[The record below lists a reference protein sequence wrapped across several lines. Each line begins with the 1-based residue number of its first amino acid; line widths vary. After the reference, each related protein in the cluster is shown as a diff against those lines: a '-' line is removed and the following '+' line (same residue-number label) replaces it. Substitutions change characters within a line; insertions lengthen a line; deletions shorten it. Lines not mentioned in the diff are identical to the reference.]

1 MPDLSARYLT
11 ERLVRLDLAIEELD
25 GWANEP
31 EDLEELHQLERLRD
45 EVRTVLEGRRAR
57 ADLHERLADVFAE
70 RGRVTPAS
78 IEPRD

>member
-11 ERLVRLDLAIEELD
+11 ERLVRLDLAIEEID
-25 GWANEP
+25 AWANEP

-45 EVRTVLEGRRAR
+45 EVRAVLEGRRAR
-57 ADLHERLADVFAE
+57 ADLHERLADALAE
-70 RGRVTPAS
+70 RGRLTPAS